1 MIGIFRNVILVSLF
15 VFSSLSQASSPLTEH
30 ALAISQSMSAF
41 YMYSLSEGDKRYER
55 DYLNYF
61 EVAEQHLQKLQEQ
74 DAPLASELKIKWDKL
89 RQYLVFEYIEDV
101 GFVVSSQIRGQFR
114 QYLNNLYVSIS
125 KNINSETNFEEQLLL
140 ITLDVEIMSARF
152 FDISS
157 SVSGAMNM
165 SSSDRLID
173 PPKMAKELNE
183 KLLKLQNISATK
195 AIGKNL
201 RLVSRKWNFIEDSVI
216 NYKEQSA
223 YLLVYYNKKQIHKLI
238 NKSQDVMAGI

>member
-1 MIGIFRNVILVSLF
+1 MIGTFRNFILVSLF

-55 DYLNYF
+55 DYLHYF
-61 EVAEQHLQKLQEQ
+61 QVAEQHLKALQEQ
-74 DAPLASELKIKWDKL
+74 DAPLSSELKTKWDKL
-89 RQYLVFEYIEDV
+89 RQHLNFEYVEDV
-101 GFVVSSQIRGQFR
+101 GFIVSSQMRIQFR
-114 QYLNNLYVSIS
+114 QYLNNLYASIS
-125 KNINSETNFEEQLLL
+125 NNINSETNFEEQLLL

-157 SVSGAMNM
+157 SVSGAMNV
-165 SSSDRLID
+165 SSNDRIID

-183 KLLKLQNISATK
+183 KLLKFQSISATK

-201 RLVSRKWNFIEDSVI
+201 RLVSRKWKFIEDSVI
-216 NYKEQSA
+216 NYKEQAA
-223 YLLVYYNKKQIHKLI
+223 YLLVYYNKEQIHKLI

>member
-55 DYLNYF
+55 DYLHYF

-74 DAPLASELKIKWDKL
+74 DALLASELKNKWDKL
-89 RQYLVFEYIEDV
+89 RQHLKFEYIEDV
-101 GFVVSSQIRGQFR
+101 GFVVSGQMRGQFR

-140 ITLDVEIMSARF
+140 ITLNVEIMSARF

-165 SSSDRLID
+165 SSNDRLID

-201 RLVSRKWNFIEDSVI
+201 RLVSRKWKFIEDSVI

-238 NKSQDVMAGI
+238 SKSQNVMAGI